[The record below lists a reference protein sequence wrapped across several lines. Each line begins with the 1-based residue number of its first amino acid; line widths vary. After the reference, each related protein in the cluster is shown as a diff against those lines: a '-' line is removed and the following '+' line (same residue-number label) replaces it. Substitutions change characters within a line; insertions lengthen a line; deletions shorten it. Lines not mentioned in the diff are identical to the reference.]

1 MEEGVAVQVE
11 GVGGLGVHA
20 HVVDQLLQGLEQVG
34 VVLLVIFDQFAQG
47 VIGETAQVAAVCAL
61 EQSQLKRQV
70 LGKGNSEA
78 CLSAIFWAWND
89 SAWAAGRS
97 R

>member
-1 MEEGVAVQVE
+1 MQVE

-47 VIGETAQVAAVCAL
+47 VIGETAQVAAVCTL
-61 EQSQLKRQV
+61 ELIMGKNAIEF
-70 LGKGNSEA
+70 LGG
-78 CLSAIFWAWND
+78 LD
-89 SAWAAGRS
+89 
-97 R
+97 